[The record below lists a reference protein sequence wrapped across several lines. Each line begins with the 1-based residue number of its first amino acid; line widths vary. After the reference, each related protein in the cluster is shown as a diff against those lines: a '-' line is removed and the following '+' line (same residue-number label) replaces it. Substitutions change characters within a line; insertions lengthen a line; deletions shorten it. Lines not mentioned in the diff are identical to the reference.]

1 MVVWSIG
8 APPPD
13 PLLPIPATKGTC
25 CREAMSSDNVV
36 KAPGGL
42 GVLQPVK
49 VRRTINWRRCTCMI
63 SGSLVFRLSC
73 VDGAWELF

>member
-25 CREAMSSDNVV
+25 CREAMNSGNVV

-49 VRRTINWRRCTCMI
+49 VRRTIN
-63 SGSLVFRLSC
+63 
-73 VDGAWELF
+73 